1 MTAENQR
8 TPNQTRSRISLLL
21 VAAMFLGSFGVAALL
36 FFGGWKPTSTRNIG
50 EMLSPYPDLRDV
62 ALVRADGQPW
72 AWTPADRHWHILVA
86 PPADCGEPCGQ
97 LLNALHRVWY
107 SEGRH
112 AEKLKVLWFGE
123 LPAGAPEFSGLVP
136 MQPSAALQ
144 GKLPDQAR
152 ADALPVYLADSNGYL
167 VLRYAPGF
175 DPSGLRKDLG
185 RVLK

>member
-1 MTAENQR
+1 MTAENQP
-8 TPNQTRSRISLLL
+8 TPNRTRSRISLLL
-21 VAAMFLGSFGVAALL
+21 VAAMFLGSFGVAATL
-36 FFGGWKPTSTRNIG
+36 FFSGWKPTSTRNIG

-62 ALVRADGQPW
+62 ALVQADGQAW
-72 AWTPADRHWHILVA
+72 QWTPADRHWHILVA
-86 PPADCGEPCGQ
+86 PPADCGEPCAQ

-136 MQPSAALQ
+136 MQPNPALQ
-144 GKLPDQAR
+144 AKLPDQAR
-152 ADALPVYLADSNGYL
+152 ADALPVYLADANGYL

-175 DPSGLRKDLG
+175 NPSGLRKDLG